1 VSPRIFIPFFL
12 LVWSGFPPIVCME
25 TGKIASGIDYA
36 VLTSELVKL
45 GSFFSPVECS
55 FQALNVM
62 GFARA

>member
-45 GSFFSPVECS
+45 CS
-55 FQALNVM
+55 VS
-62 GFARA
+62 G